1 MGARAGAVGRRSGG
15 GGRTSLLS
23 GLVLNE
29 EFASPFFIPKQLTTP
44 ALSPTTTFCV
54 ERFDIGSSL
63 SVFLLVDATC
73 KRSQRESESSIG
85 GAGGGARRPWDSRH
99 VCYSALYSSGHFRAL
114 IIATV
119 RAHISGLS
127 HSFSDV
133 HLWVP
138 S

>member
-1 MGARAGAVGRRSGG
+1 MGARAGAVPRRSGG

-85 GAGGGARRPWDSRH
+85 GWWRQAPPEIH
-99 VCYSALYSSGHFRAL
+99 VIATAATSALRGGH
-114 IIATV
+114 V
-119 RAHISGLS
+119 PRAHR
-127 HSFSDV
+127 HHRRHRSFQWRRRGRFMRKSC
-133 HLWVP
+133 
-138 S
+138 

>member
-63 SVFLLVDATC
+63 RVLRLVDATC

-85 GAGGGARRPWDSRH
+85 GAGGGGARRPWDSRH

-119 RAHISGLS
+119 RAHRRTCRK
-127 HSFSDV
+127 V
-133 HLWVP
+133 CQVCQT
-138 S
+138 